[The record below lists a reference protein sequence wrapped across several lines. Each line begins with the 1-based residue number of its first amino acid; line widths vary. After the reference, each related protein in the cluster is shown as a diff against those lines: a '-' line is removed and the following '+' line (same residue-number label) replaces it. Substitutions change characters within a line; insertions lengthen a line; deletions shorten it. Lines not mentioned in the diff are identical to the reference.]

1 MNEGKIDGKT
11 ISAYIAVIF
20 TITMKLPQLYHTIK
34 TKRTDDLSMMY
45 LIISV
50 LGHISWMT
58 YGIFDDV
65 NLPLVVTDSVCMVLI
80 FCLISLKLYYDKK
93 NKIEVN

>member
-1 MNEGKIDGKT
+1 MGGGEISGKI

-20 TITMKLPQLYHTIK
+20 TITMKLPQLYHTVK
-34 TKRTDDLSMMY
+34 SKRTEDLSMMY
-45 LIISV
+45 LFLEL
-50 LGHISWMT
+50 LGHISWLT

-65 NLPLVVTDSVCMVLI
+65 NLPLVVTDSICMVLSLW
-80 FCLISLKLYYDKK
+80 LISLKIYYDKK